1 MIDAVRDILE
11 ASPRVAYGLL
21 FGSHARGTAHA
32 QSDVDIAIGVVDRGH
47 LTHDELGDLV
57 SRLERATGHAVDVV
71 IVHEAS
77 IPLAFRVFREG
88 VLLCARDR
96 KALVDQKARAIVS
109 YFDFKPIHERCVAGA
124 LKAAARG

>member
-57 SRLERATGHAVDVV
+57 PRLERVTGHSVDLV
-71 IVHEAS
+71 IVHEAA

-88 VLLCARDR
+88 IDLASRL
-96 KALVDQKARAIVS
+96 
-109 YFDFKPIHERCVAGA
+109 
-124 LKAAARG
+124 AAARAAIGDGT